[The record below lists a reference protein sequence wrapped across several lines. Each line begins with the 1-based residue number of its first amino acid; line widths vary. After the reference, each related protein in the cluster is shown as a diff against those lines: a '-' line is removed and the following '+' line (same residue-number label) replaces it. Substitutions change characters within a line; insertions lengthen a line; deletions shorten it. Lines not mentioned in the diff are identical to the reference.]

1 MSKPW
6 EISGDDLDAWASRI
20 EAAFTLPKLVR
31 RLLLATAPLD
41 GIEMRADAGT
51 RLEGLDGT
59 VGSRDGTPF
68 CPAGPSVWEMSVES
82 GIKSKIEKDFEK
94 RSKAPPAST
103 VPKQTTYVAVTA
115 RRFPAKV
122 KWVREKKA
130 LGKWADVRLYDADD
144 LATWLEQAPAVGRWF
159 AAAQGFESFGV
170 ADVESYLASWSRRTS
185 PPLPYDLV
193 LTGRDRKE
201 KAAQLQA
208 WLGRPSSR
216 PLHIRADTREEAQL
230 FAAAAIASFPR
241 PESMLSRALVL
252 ESEDS
257 WRWASRAERIEPLIL
272 LPSIDV
278 DLGQAATAKA
288 YVLIAAG
295 RSTESDPNST
305 LDLEPIP
312 HKPLARALVNA
323 GRSEMDAERLVRDSS
338 ASLHAL
344 QRLYGYF
351 EPPSWAKGAST
362 AELLAFLLA
371 GAWVPSNEADRE
383 VISMLGSD
391 AAVLEQ
397 VCTQLMHTEGVPV
410 ERVQEHWRPAV
421 WHWNA
426 LRLRWKELV
435 GGLTDTHI
443 GRFHDVVLAVLGA
456 SDPVYEMAKGE
467 RFYASIQGKVLRH
480 SSALR
485 NGLVQTMA
493 WLTQNDDTLKKTC
506 GVSGSQVAEG
516 LVYRLLAP
524 EKGWRP
530 WASLSHLLPTI
541 AEATPNTFLDLV
553 EKSLD
558 RREEGVSYV
567 FHEEGNHM
575 GPTPHTGLL
584 WALETLGWSP
594 DLHMVRR
601 VAYALARLAARDP
614 GGRMSNRPINSLSG
628 MLHYVMPQSKTS
640 VHDRL
645 VILDGILRLELERD
659 IGWEIALGWIQ
670 SLNGGGL
677 LTTAQRPQIL
687 TWSLP
692 PEHDTVT
699 QGEAHAQINGL
710 VERLLVRVRNDS
722 TRWAELINVA
732 RHLGDLEPQLLDTLR
747 AAHPHINDSDGK
759 VWAALRKELYMLRLD
774 ESAESSER
782 REQIKI
788 LFNLFEPQSLVARI
802 TWLFAPW
809 PDLDDPVEAEFDE
822 DKKGV
827 ILGKLRINAL
837 SELWQSDQRWNALAE
852 LISLVEAPLRSLGIA
867 LAQFPFARDVELH
880 MLGGSGDE
888 RYAAVLP
895 WFGAQLA
902 VIESRATPNWLEL
915 RLRKLIENN
924 RSLDAAQI
932 AAVSPQ
938 DRNLWGLIERIGE
951 PLRSEYW
958 RKVPVIHG
966 EHSQEEWAQAI
977 NSLLDAGREAMA
989 VEAAGLA
996 KDLLSGDLALK
1007 VLERFRVYL
1016 KSNSFIVREE
1026 RGNLRASMAKH
1037 GIEKL
1042 FQALDRDATIDA
1054 GKVLSLEIAFLP
1066 ILKESRRSVK
1076 RLSDAID
1083 KQPDLFLQLLA
1094 TIYPRKGEEPL
1105 PEGEQRDK
1113 RREEAK
1119 GALAILSAWK
1129 GYPGEGLT
1137 DEAREARLEV
1147 WSTEVLDKARSD
1159 GRGAIAL
1166 VHVAE
1171 VLARAPKGSDG
1182 LWPCFAARRLL
1193 ERGVYESLGDHL
1205 ETAKWNLRGMTRRAL
1220 DEGGAQELEL
1230 AKEHRTAVEQIKEEF
1245 PRTAAM
1251 LDAFARRYEAEAES
1265 HEPEARRHRIEYG
1278 EEEEIATPA
1287 PTASQEEP
1295 ETPKTSLTRLEIQDV
1310 GPSPHMGIDLA
1321 SRLTLLIGDNSLGKT
1336 LVLDTLWWALTGSW
1350 AGHVAK
1356 PPQRR
1361 AKGPGAKKIQPLIT
1375 ATAGDRQ
1382 IIGRYSAAHESWS
1395 KPERP
1400 LAPGLTIYAR
1410 VDGSFSVWDPLRNAT
1425 PLKNGQLDLSAGY
1438 HFSPD
1443 ELWKRLLAKDGETVL
1458 CEGLIADAVS
1468 WRHKRRAAF
1477 AMLEKALSLLSPTD
1491 ESLRFGLPA
1500 RFAVRDA
1507 RDFPTLELPYDTI
1520 FAIHA
1525 SAAVKRTLGLAYV
1538 LAWSV
1543 SEIQRAAVVANADP
1557 LLRVTLLIDEIEA
1570 HLYPKWQRT
1579 ILRAVLGVVQELVP
1593 EADVQLVVSTH
1604 APLVLASAEPLFDS
1618 KTDALFDFKLV
1629 DPGDGSPRIVQ
1640 IEKETWQLRGDANAW
1655 LTSVFD
1661 FKEPISQEAE
1671 QVLSEA
1677 KRLLREPELDL
1688 QAMKHLTPELGKHL
1702 KQTDPFWVRWL
1713 MALEKIEPRKNGK
1726 KAPLRKAAQ

>member
-1 MSKPW
+1 VSKPW

-20 EAAFTLPKLVR
+20 EAHFTLPKLVR

-51 RLEGLDGT
+51 RLEGWDGT
-59 VGSRDGTPF
+59 VGSRDGTAF
-68 CPAGPSVWEMSVES
+68 CPAGLSVWEMSVES

-94 RSKAPPAST
+94 RSKEPPASID
-103 VPKQTTYVAVTA
+103 PRQATYVAVTT

-193 LTGRDRKE
+193 LTGKDRKE

-208 WLGRPSSR
+208 WLVRPSSR

-230 FAAAAIASFPR
+230 FAAAAIANSPR
-241 PESMLSRALVL
+241 PESLLSRALVL
-252 ESEDS
+252 ESEDA

-295 RSTESDPNST
+295 RSTESDPTST

-312 HKPLARALVNA
+312 HKPLARALVQT
-323 GRSEMDAERLVRDSS
+323 GRSEIDADRLVRDSS
-338 ASLHAL
+338 ASLYAL
-344 QRLYGYF
+344 QKLYGYF
-351 EPPSWAKGAST
+351 EPPSWAKGAQA

-383 VISMLGSD
+383 VISKLGSD
-391 AAVLEQ
+391 SVALEQ
-397 VCTQLMHTEGVPV
+397 MCTHLLHAEGVPV

-421 WHWNA
+421 WRWNA
-426 LRLRWKELV
+426 LPIRWKELV
-435 GGLTDTHI
+435 GGLTNTHLE
-443 GRFHDVVLAVLGA
+443 RFREVVLTVLGA
-456 SDPVYEMAKGE
+456 SDPVYDMAKGE

-480 SSALR
+480 SGALR
-485 NGLVQTMA
+485 EGLVETMA
-493 WLTQNDDTLKKTC
+493 RLTQHDDTLKKTC

-524 EKGWRP
+524 EKGWSP

-541 AEATPNTFLDLV
+541 AEASPNAFLDLV

-558 RREEGVSYV
+558 RGAEGVSHV
-567 FHEEGNHM
+567 FHEEGDHM

-601 VAYALARLAARDP
+601 VAVALARLAARDP
-614 GGRMSNRPINSLSG
+614 GGRMSNRPINSLSE
-628 MLHYVMPQSKTS
+628 MLHHSMPQSNTS
-640 VHDRL
+640 VQDRL
-645 VILDGILRLELERD
+645 AILDGILGLELERD

-670 SLNGGGL
+670 SLNGGGV
-677 LTTAQRPQIL
+677 LTPAQRPQIL
-687 TWSLP
+687 AWNLP
-692 PEHDTVT
+692 PIHDTVT
-699 QGEAHAQINGL
+699 HGEAHAQINGL
-710 VERLLVRVRNDS
+710 VERLLVRARNDS
-722 TRWAELINVA
+722 TRWAELVNVA
-732 RHLGDLEPQLLDTLR
+732 HHLGDLEPQLLSTLR
-747 AAHPHINDSDGK
+747 AAHPQIEDSDRK
-759 VWAALRKELYMLRLD
+759 IWAALRKELYMMRLN
-774 ESAESSER
+774 ESTENSER
-782 REQIKI
+782 REQINL
-788 LFNLFEPQSLVARI
+788 LFKLFEPQSLVARI
-802 TWLFAPW
+802 AWLFAPW
-809 PDLDDPVEAEFDE
+809 PDLDDPVEAEVDH
-822 DKKGV
+822 DKKV
-827 ILGKLRINAL
+827 EILERLRADAL
-837 SELWQSDQRWNALAE
+837 SELWSFDDKWDQLAN
-852 LISLVEAPLRSLGIA
+852 LIPIVETPEYLGDSLGKSA
-867 LAQFPFARDVELH
+867 FANELESRLLAGPRDEKYAKIVPSFGASLAWIKKRTDSNWFESKLRELV
-880 MLGGSGDE
+880 GSG
-888 RYAAVLP
+888 
-895 WFGAQLA
+895 
-902 VIESRATPNWLEL
+902 RAT
-915 RLRKLIENN
+915 
-924 RSLDAAQI
+924 DAARI
-932 AAVSPQ
+932 AAVSLQ
-938 DRNLWGLIERIGE
+938 DGALWNLISAIGE
-951 PLRSEYW
+951 PLRAEFW
-958 RKVPVIHG
+958 RSIRRVYG
-966 EHSQEEWAQAI
+966 EHSQEEWDQAI
-977 NSLLDAGREAMA
+977 GNLLDVGREAAA
-989 VEAAGLA
+989 VEAASMAKEMLA
-996 KDLLSGDLALK
+996 GTTALK
-1007 VLERFRVYL
+1007 VLERFRDRVNKISSADEAHDL
-1016 KSNSFIVREE
+1016 SRD
-1026 RGNLRASMAKH
+1026 GMAARHIKRV
-1037 GIEKL
+1037 
-1042 FQALDRDATIDA
+1042 FQVIDRDLTIDV
-1054 GKVLSLEIAFLP
+1054 GRVLSLAISFLP
-1066 ILKESRRSVK
+1066 ILKESK

-1094 TIYPRKGEEPL
+1094 TIYRRKNEEPL

-1137 DEAREARLEV
+1137 DEEREARLEA
-1147 WSTEVLDKARSD
+1147 WATEVLDKARSD
-1159 GRGAIAL
+1159 GRGAIAS

-1171 VLARAPKGSDG
+1171 VLARAPNGSDG

-1193 ERGVYESLGDHL
+1193 ERGVYEKLGNHL
-1205 ETAKWNLRGMTRRAL
+1205 ETAKWNLRGMTGRAL

-1251 LDAFARRYEAEAES
+1251 LDAFARRYEAEADS
-1265 HEPEARRHRIEYG
+1265 YEPEARRHRIEYG
-1278 EEEEIATPA
+1278 EEEESPTPVL
-1287 PTASQEEP
+1287 TASQEEP

-1310 GPSPHMGIDLA
+1310 VPSSPMRLDLA

-1336 LVLDTLWWALTGSW
+1336 FVLDTLWWALTGSW

-1356 PPQRR
+1356 PSQGRTR
-1361 AKGPGAKKIQPLIT
+1361 GPKAKKVQPLIT

-1425 PLKNGQLDLSAGY
+1425 PLKNGELDLSAGY

-1468 WRHKRRAAF
+1468 WRHERRAAF
-1477 AMLEKALSLLSPTD
+1477 AMLEKALSLLSPAD

-1507 RDFPTLELPYDTI
+1507 RDFPTLALPYGTI
-1520 FAIHA
+1520 FAVHA

-1543 SEIQRAAVVANADP
+1543 SEIQRAALVANADP
-1557 LLRVTLLIDEIEA
+1557 LQRVTLLIDEIEA

-1579 ILRAVLGVVQELVP
+1579 ILRAVLGVVQELAP
-1593 EADVQLVVSTH
+1593 QADVQLVVSTH
-1604 APLVLASAEPLFDS
+1604 APLVLASAEPLFDA

-1661 FKEPISQEAE
+1661 FKEPVSQEAE

-1677 KRLLREPELDL
+1677 KRLLREADLDL
-1688 QAMKHLTPELGKHL
+1688 QAMKGLTPRLGKHL

-1713 MALEKIEPRKNGK
+1713 MALEKLEPRKNGK
-1726 KAPLRKAAQ
+1726 KAPLRKAAS